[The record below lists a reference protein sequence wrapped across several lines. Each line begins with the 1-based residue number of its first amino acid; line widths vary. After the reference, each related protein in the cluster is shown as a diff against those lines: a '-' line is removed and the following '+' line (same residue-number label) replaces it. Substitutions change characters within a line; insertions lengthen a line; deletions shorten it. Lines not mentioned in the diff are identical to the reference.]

1 MRPSLESLRTLAECV
16 RLGSFAAAAESLF
29 LTPAA
34 VSLRIRTLERELGK
48 LLFVRRGPRTTPTDA
63 ALALAAR
70 IDRAMAEIDEALGE
84 FQGAR
89 PLVRMTAPPSFAA
102 RWLAP
107 RVARYQSEHPGV
119 AIELDVST
127 DMRTRDMFDVAVRT
141 GAGVW
146 PGLEA
151 RALFPVDLTPML
163 SPALLGDDR
172 LAEPAD
178 LLRFALLPHPHWPRW
193 LRETGCA
200 DDRQARYGPI
210 EYPSHELNADAALA
224 GEGVALLPRSLFR
237 PLLDTRGLVAPFDH
251 VLAETD
257 WHFAVLHAGETRPEP
272 AEVVAW
278 LTSQVALDRSA

>member
-48 LLFVRRGPRTTPTDA
+48 ALFVRTGPRVTPTDA
-63 ALALAAR
+63 AVALAAR
-70 IDRAMAEIDEALGE
+70 IDRAMAEIDDALGE
-84 FQGAR
+84 FLGAR
-89 PLVRMTAPPSFAA
+89 PVVRMTAPPSFAS

-107 RVARYQSEHPGV
+107 RVAQYQSEHPGV

-127 DMRTRDMFDVAVRT
+127 DVRGRGTFDVAVRT
-141 GAGVW
+141 GEGLW
-146 PGLEA
+146 PGLA
-151 RALFPVDLTPML
+151 AHPLFPVDLTPML
-163 SPALLGDDR
+163 SPALAADHR
-172 LAEPAD
+172 LASSAD
-178 LLRFALLPHPHWPRW
+178 LLQFALLPHPHWPRW
-193 LRETGCA
+193 LREAGCA
-200 DDRQARYGPI
+200 DDRQARYGAI

-237 PLLDTRGLVAPFDH
+237 GLVEQGRLAAPFDH
-251 VLAETD
+251 VLAEAD
-257 WHFAVLHAGETRPEP
+257 WHFAVLHEGETRPEP

-278 LTSQVALDRSA
+278 LTAQVALDRGA